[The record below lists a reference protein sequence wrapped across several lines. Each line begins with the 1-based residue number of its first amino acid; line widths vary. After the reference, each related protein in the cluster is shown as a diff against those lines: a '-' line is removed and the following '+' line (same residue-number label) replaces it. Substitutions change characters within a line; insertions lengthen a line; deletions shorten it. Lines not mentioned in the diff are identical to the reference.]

1 MDEGLLVIL
10 RMIIFLMTRMRIWL
24 RRRFKIAESRAVGDF
39 RRNNSNR
46 GRGFRG
52 RGYRGGFNGG
62 NSGHGSRGGFRG
74 FNRDVE
80 ERQHDR
86 SLDNLII
93 YLHFSSEVSTVH
105 KFVYTDEALLL
116 IRQ

>member
-24 RRRFKIAESRAVGDF
+24 RRRFKTAESRAVEDF

-52 RGYRGGFNGG
+52 RGYRGGFDGG
-62 NSGHGSRGGFRG
+62 NSDHSSRDGFRG

-86 SLDNLII
+86 SYNQNRLATMLCYKCNKTGHVIKDCP
-93 YLHFSSEVSTVH
+93 
-105 KFVYTDEALLL
+105 D
-116 IRQ
+116 